1 MYNLIYLNERTIK
14 NNQTEIMLLMKLE
27 GQLKKIIV
35 KKYIYIY
42 TYKNASTILQMK
54 KGDN

>member
-35 KKYIYIY
+35 KNIYIYIHIKMRLLF
-42 TYKNASTILQMK
+42 YK
-54 KGDN
+54 